1 MRFPASRSV
10 KLRAL
15 IASVCA
21 ITLLSG
27 FALVSN
33 SGRSRWDAISV
44 IFLVASAIALLILLQ
59 AITVIATKTMSGSY
73 TEPSNP
79 KEIRDRQEND
89 TDTEAA
95 E

>member
-1 MRFPASRSV
+1 MRFRASRSA

-15 IASVCA
+15 VASVSA
-21 ITLLSG
+21 IALLSG

-33 SGRSRWDAISV
+33 NGRSRWDAISV

-59 AITVIATKTMSGSY
+59 AITAIATKTMSGSY
-73 TEPSNP
+73 SEAPNP
-79 KEIRDRQEND
+79 KEIRDRQETD
-89 TDTEAA
+89 TDREAA